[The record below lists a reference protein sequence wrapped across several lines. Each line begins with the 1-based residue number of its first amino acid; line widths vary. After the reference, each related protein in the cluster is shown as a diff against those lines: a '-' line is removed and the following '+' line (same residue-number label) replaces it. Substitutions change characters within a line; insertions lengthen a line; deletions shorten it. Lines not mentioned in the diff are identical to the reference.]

1 MVSHLIGCGMGE
13 ERVHDVEV
21 GVDHEGGAG
30 AQVDV
35 LLPPV
40 GHVVVGPQP
49 LQPQVPNAWEWKM
62 IQM

>member
-1 MVSHLIGCGMGE
+1 MVQVAMFSHLIGCGMRE
-13 ERVHDVEV
+13 EGVHDVEV
-21 GVDHEGGAG
+21 GVDHERGAR

-49 LQPQVPNAWEWKM
+49 LQPQVSNKM
-62 IQM
+62 N